1 VDTLPTVD
9 APQPRS
15 TPDAPDADGRQPTT
29 LSFTEEMKG
38 VVTLGESD
46 PRRGAERGREGSGAF
61 MFHLTITVEDMDH
74 FLVDA
79 DREGVAEGWVE
90 CAALGGRLPVE
101 RGVFNLFVHTP
112 ADGGDPRRSR
122 MLYRLHFRDGDGA
135 PVTMTGFK
143 DVHDDPGFDA
153 WSDTSTLF
161 VRLLAGHV
169 GPDGDDAAPVR
180 GAGVIRILVHDFA
193 EQLTTFRTSGPD
205 AVSRVRALEAFGRV
219 FLGEL
224 WNTYG
229 PRVLDAAGS
238 SR

>member
-9 APQPRS
+9 APHPRQ
-15 TPDAPDADGRQPTT
+15 TADATDAARRQATR
-29 LSFTEEMKG
+29 LEFTEEMKG
-38 VVTLGESD
+38 VITLGETD
-46 PRRGAERGREGSGAF
+46 PRRGAERGREGSGPF
-61 MFHLTITVEDMDH
+61 MFHLTIAVEDMDH
-74 FLVDA
+74 FVVDA
-79 DREGVAEGWVE
+79 DREGVAVGWVE
-90 CAALGGRLPVE
+90 CPALGGRLPVE

-122 MLYRLHFRDGDGA
+122 MLYRLHLRDGDGA

-161 VRLLAGHV
+161 VRLLEGHV
-169 GPDGDDAAPVR
+169 EPDGDDAAPVR
-180 GAGVIRILVHDFA
+180 GAGVIRILVADFA

-205 AVSRVRALEAFGRV
+205 AVSRVRALETFGRV

-224 WNTYG
+224 WTTYG

-238 SR
+238 PR